1 MGCGYRTTLWRVLAC
16 VILAPLSV
24 AGQGSGWVAPRT
36 PWGDPDLMGTFT
48 NRTFTPVQR
57 PVELG
62 DREFLSKEEAAKLE
76 RERVERNRRLDEAPA
91 ERTVSGGVVKRRD
104 HERGDGSL
112 TGYYN
117 NFWLDWGTKTTG
129 RTSIIV
135 DPPNGRLPPV
145 TPEFA
150 RLTAQRREQML
161 ARGTPKKDWT
171 VTGNGLADSWLDFQL
186 NDRCIVWSAGPPM
199 LPGPYNN
206 TYMIFQT
213 RDYVAILVEMIH
225 DVRIIPLDGRPHLSS
240 NIRQYLGD
248 MRGRWEGNTLVV
260 ETTNIRRTDGESG
273 AQGNDEIEARAA
285 NGRSDDTLRVVERFT
300 RVSDDTINYR
310 FTIDDPSHWTRPFSG
325 EFPFVRT
332 TEKLFE
338 FACHEGN
345 YSLRNMLSGARHQER
360 LDASRPAR

>member
-1 MGCGYRTTLWRVLAC
+1 MCRGSLTTLSWLFAL

-24 AGQGSGWVAPRT
+24 AAQDRGWAVPRT

-48 NRTFTPVQR
+48 NKTFTPVQR

-62 DREFLSKEEAAKLE
+62 DREFLTKEEIAKVE
-76 RERVERNRRLDEAPA
+76 KERVERNRQLDEAPA
-91 ERTVSGGVVKRRD
+91 ERTVAGGVVNRRA
-104 HERGDGSL
+104 HERGDGSA

-117 NFWLDWGTKTTG
+117 NFWLDWGTRTTG

-135 DPPNGRLPPV
+135 DPPNGRIPPV

-150 RLTAQRREQML
+150 RLAAQRRENVL
-161 ARGTPKKDWT
+161 SRGVPKTGWV

-199 LPGPYNN
+199 MPGPYNN

-225 DVRIIPLDGRPHLSS
+225 DVRIIPLDGRPHLST

-260 ETTNIRRTDGESG
+260 ETTNVRRTAGESG
-273 AQGNDEIEARAA
+273 AQGNDEIETRTA
-285 NGRSDDTLRVVERFT
+285 NGRTDDTLRIVERFT
-300 RVSDDTINYR
+300 RVSDNTINYR
-310 FTIDDPSHWTRPFSG
+310 FTIEDPSHWTRPFSG
-325 EFPFVRT
+325 EFPFTRT
-332 TEKLFE
+332 EEKMYE
-338 FACHEGN
+338 YACHEGN
-345 YSLRNMLSGARHQER
+345 YSMSNMLSGARFEEKK
-360 LDASRPAR
+360 AAPK

>member
-1 MGCGYRTTLWRVLAC
+1 MHCGCLATLSSVLALA
-16 VILAPLSV
+16 ILAPLSV
-24 AGQGSGWVAPRT
+24 AGQNSRWTVPRT
-36 PWGDPDLMGTFT
+36 PWGDPDLMGTYT

-62 DREFLSKEEAAKLE
+62 DREFLTREEKVRLE
-76 RERVERNRRLDEAPA
+76 QARIERNRQLDEAPA
-91 ERTVSGGVVKRRD
+91 ERTVAGGVAKRRA
-104 HERGDGSL
+104 HERSDGST

-117 NFWLDWGTKTTG
+117 NFWLDWGTTSTG
-129 RTSIIV
+129 RTSLIV

-150 RLTAQRREQML
+150 RHAARRREQML
-161 ARGTPKKDWT
+161 ARGVPKTDWT

-213 RDYVAILVEMIH
+213 PEYVAILVEMIH
-225 DVRIIPLDGRPHLSS
+225 DVRIIPLDGRPHLPSR
-240 NIRQYLGD
+240 IRQYLGD
-248 MRGRWEGNTLVV
+248 MRGHWEGNTLVV
-260 ETTNIRRTDGESG
+260 ETTNIRRTEGEGG
-273 AQGNDEIEARAA
+273 AQGNDEIETRAS
-285 NGRSDDTLRVVERFT
+285 NGRTDDTLRVVERFT
-300 RVSDDTINYR
+300 RVSENTIAYR
-310 FTIDDPSHWTRPFSG
+310 FTIEDPSHWTRPFSG

-332 TEKLFE
+332 NEKLYE

-345 YSLRNMLSGARHQER
+345 YSVPNTLSGARAEEER
-360 LDASRPAR
+360 AKAASK

>member
-1 MGCGYRTTLWRVLAC
+1 MVRRYLATLSGVLAL
-16 VILAPLSV
+16 VILAPLSL
-24 AGQGSGWVAPRT
+24 AGQGSKWTVPKT

-48 NRTFTPVQR
+48 NKTFTPVQR
-57 PVELG
+57 PPEQG
-62 DREFLSKEEAAKLE
+62 YREFLTKDEAAKLE
-76 RERVERNRRLDEAPA
+76 QERIERNRLLDEAPS
-91 ERTVSGGVVKRRD
+91 ERTETGGVAARRA
-104 HERGDGSL
+104 HERSDGST

-117 NFWLDWGTKTTG
+117 NFWLDWGTKSTG

-135 DPPNGRLPPV
+135 DPENGRIPPV

-150 RLTAQRREQML
+150 QHTERRRQQIL
-161 ARGTPKKDWT
+161 ARGVPKKDWT

-225 DVRIIPLDGRPHLSS
+225 DVRIIPLDGRPHLPSS
-240 NIRQYLGD
+240 IRQYLGS

-260 ETTNIRRTDGESG
+260 ETTNIRRTEGEAG
-273 AQGNDEIEARAA
+273 AQGNDEMETRAS
-285 NGRSDDTLRVVERFT
+285 NGRIDDTLRIVERFT
-300 RVSDDTINYR
+300 RVDDNTINYR
-310 FTIDDPSHWTRPFSG
+310 FTVEDASHWTRPFSG
-325 EFPFVRT
+325 EYPFVRT
-332 TEKLFE
+332 EEKLYE

-345 YSLRNMLSGARHQER
+345 YSVPNILSGARYEEQEAA
-360 LDASRPAR
+360 ASSR